1 MTKMLSTKNI
11 FNGILITLFL
21 VLIFVPSAK
30 ALVLEG
36 LMKIGFFSP
45 VTNTVRTEGQ
55 DARDLS
61 GIRFTDV
68 KGKTVDLGD
77 LKGKVIF
84 LNFWATWCPPCL
96 AEMPAVNK
104 LYEKFGNDKD
114 VVFILADADG
124 DLKKSQHFMDR
135 KGYALPV
142 YSISSEI
149 PDILFQGSLPTT
161 VIFDKQ
167 GRISYNESGAANY
180 NDQKFIAFINRL
192 KTTN

>member
-1 MTKMLSTKNI
+1 MRKILNGKNI
-11 FNGILITLFL
+11 FNTVLIVLFIAI
-21 VLIFVPSAK
+21 IFVPSAK
-30 ALVLEG
+30 AMVLQG
-36 LMKIGFFSP
+36 LMKVGFFSP
-45 VTNTVRTEGQ
+45 DTSST
-55 DARDLS
+55 DALPVKDLA
-61 GIRFTDV
+61 GIRFRDV
-68 KGKTVDLGD
+68 KGKVIDLGD

-84 LNFWATWCPPCL
+84 LNFWATWCPPCI
-96 AEMPAVNK
+96 AEMPGVNK
-104 LYEKFGNDKD
+104 LYEKFKNDPN

-161 VIFDKQ
+161 VVFDKQ

-180 NDQKFIAFINRL
+180 SDQKFIAFINRL